1 MHADL
6 DIIREYSYIFIL
18 TIIIYRCILFR
29 L

>member
-1 MHADL
+1 MHEGL
-6 DIIREYSYIFIL
+6 DIIREYSYLFIL